1 MSTAAAAPL
10 TPKPATAR
18 ETIVE
23 FKDVWKRYGNKEI
36 LAGVNLTISRGE
48 VLCVLGPSGTGK
60 SVTIRHIN
68 GLTQPDEGDVF
79 VFGNS
84 VVGLSEEQLTPVRQR
99 TAMFSGRG
107 AVRLDECRAEH
118 RVPGG
123 AHRQAARRGR
133 ADRRGEARWSVCRAF
148 RRR

>member
-48 VLCVLGPSGTGK
+48 IVWRDGT
-60 SVTIRHIN
+60 
-68 GLTQPDEGDVF
+68 LT
-79 VFGNS
+79 
-84 VVGLSEEQLTPVRQR
+84 
-99 TAMFSGRG
+99 AAHGRG
-107 AVRLDECRAEH
+107 QLIKQTRRPAE
-118 RVPGG
+118 P
-123 AHRQAARRGR
+123 
-133 ADRRGEARWSVCRAF
+133 
-148 RRR
+148 

>member
-10 TPKPATAR
+10 TPKPETAR

-68 GLTQPDEGDVF
+68 GLTQPDDGDIRVF
-79 VFGNS
+79 DES
-84 VVGLSEEQLTPVRQR
+84 VVGSSYRMISGSSAIDRASATLLRIPPESSEGI
-99 TAMFSGRG
+99 F
-107 AVRLDECRAEH
+107 
-118 RVPGG
+118 
-123 AHRQAARRGR
+123 
-133 ADRRGEARWSVCRAF
+133 F
-148 RRR
+148 